1 MDTQPSS
8 NAQGL
13 SNVIDSLLASMAG
26 IEEHTDEYAKM
37 VTQLDKLYKLR
48 QIDIDY
54 DLKCIEL
61 RQKNSDSLRDKEL
74 KEAELE
80 IKVRELDK
88 PDKLSKDTLAIIG
101 GNLAGILLVIG
112 YERAHVV
119 TTKALSFLMK
129 R

>member
-1 MDTQPSS
+1 
-8 NAQGL
+8 
-13 SNVIDSLLASMAG
+13 MAG